1 MFQNLKIAY
10 RLAIGYFFVLLCLG
24 AVGYLTL
31 SNLRDFRDLSKVLS
45 SRRIPN
51 VVNSNHI
58 IDLNNENVKAVHHI
72 LLVNANDMKTIQG
85 YETVISE
92 NQAKITKLLE
102 ELQTTIISEKGK
114 QLLREVIESRNAFL
128 VEQDK
133 VIDLNRRG
141 LREEAIVHELNIM
154 TPVQKKLL
162 QSLNSLIE
170 FQSELALNSSKE
182 LEEKVDSF
190 VRFLLFILGGS
201 FIFVLFIGFSVT
213 RSTATP
219 VGKLTQAIE
228 EIKKTGNLSTRLQFK
243 TIDEVGLLSEAINSF
258 LDIFSNLLKDADI
271 LTQAAVAGKLS
282 TRADSSRYVGDFKK
296 IVDGVN
302 ATLDAVIGPL
312 NVAASY
318 IDKISKGEI
327 PPQITE
333 TYNGDFNTI
342 KNNLNTLINTLNRF
356 NSEMTKMT
364 SEQKAGDIDSYI
376 DPTHFQGF
384 YKAMAEGVVE
394 NVKLHIDNILE
405 ILGVMGEYGEGNL
418 SIELRKLPGKQIIA
432 NQKLDIVRSNLKLVT
447 EEVNLLISAAL
458 EGKLSTRGD
467 SRKFKGAFA
476 QLVIGINS
484 TLDAVIGPL
493 NVAASY
499 IDKIS
504 KGEIPPQITETY
516 NGDFNT
522 IKNNLNTLIVN
533 LNTFIYEMVKM
544 KTEHDAG
551 DIDYKIPEEKFQG
564 AYQRMAAAVNELRHS
579 HVAIKRRIIDYVVSY
594 SKGDFSQVMERLPGK
609 KVFINN
615 ALDLLRKNM
624 MAINEEL
631 QKIIEGASSGNLS
644 VRGDTNRFDY
654 AFYSNMIQGVNN
666 TLDSVM
672 YPLNETITAMSKVAS
687 GDLNAGIEGD
697 YKGDFKKLKESVN
710 ITIGKLR
717 EIVLKLRKVSL
728 EISQNANQISSTAHN
743 LSSGATEQ
751 AASVEESSA
760 SIEEITATIVQNND
774 NAKITN
780 NMSQA
785 SAKKAEE
792 GGKAVLD
799 TLEAMK
805 SIVKKI
811 HIIEE
816 IASQTNLLAVNASI
830 EAARAGEHGLGF
842 SVVATEVRKLA
853 EGSKV
858 AAKEISE
865 LAANSLQVAENA
877 GNLIQQIIPD
887 IKKTADLVQEI
898 SSASEEQKT
907 GMEQITTAINQLS
920 TVAQSNSQAAESM
933 AATSEILKKQSQEL
947 KDTVTFFKVQE

>member
-45 SRRIPN
+45 FGRIPN

-102 ELQTTIISEKGK
+102 ELQTTTISEKGK

-128 VEQDK
+128 VELDK

-170 FQSELALNSSKE
+170 FQSEMALNSSKE

-201 FIFVLFIGFSVT
+201 FIFVLFIGFSVN

-258 LDIFSNLLKDADI
+258 LDIFSNLLKDADM

-342 KNNLNTLINTLNRF
+342 KNNLNTLI
-356 NSEMTKMT
+356 
-364 SEQKAGDIDSYI
+364 
-376 DPTHFQGF
+376 
-384 YKAMAEGVVE
+384 
-394 NVKLHIDNILE
+394 
-405 ILGVMGEYGEGNL
+405 
-418 SIELRKLPGKQIIA
+418 
-432 NQKLDIVRSNLKLVT
+432 
-447 EEVNLLISAAL
+447 
-458 EGKLSTRGD
+458 
-467 SRKFKGAFA
+467 
-476 QLVIGINS
+476 
-484 TLDAVIGPL
+484 
-493 NVAASY
+493 
-499 IDKIS
+499 
-504 KGEIPPQITETY
+504 
-516 NGDFNT
+516 
-522 IKNNLNTLIVN
+522 VN
-533 LNTFIYEMVKM
+533 LNTFIDEMAKM

-564 AYQRMAAAVNELRHS
+564 AYQRMTAGVNELTHS
-579 HVAIKRRIIDYVVSY
+579 HIAMKRRVIDYVAYY

-615 ALDLLRKNM
+615 TLDLLRKNM

-672 YPLNETITAMSKVAS
+672 YPLNETITTMSKVAS
-687 GDLNAGIEGD
+687 GDLNAGMEGD

-865 LAANSLQVAENA
+865 LAARSLEVAENA

-887 IKKTADLVQEI
+887 IQKTADLVQEI

>member
-45 SRRIPN
+45 FGRIPN

-102 ELQTTIISEKGK
+102 ELQTTTISEKGK

-128 VEQDK
+128 VELDK

-170 FQSELALNSSKE
+170 FQSEMALNSSKE

-190 VRFLLFILGGS
+190 ERFLLFILGGS

-258 LDIFSNLLKDADI
+258 LDIFSNLLKDADM

-342 KNNLNTLINTLNRF
+342 KNNLNTLI
-356 NSEMTKMT
+356 
-364 SEQKAGDIDSYI
+364 
-376 DPTHFQGF
+376 
-384 YKAMAEGVVE
+384 
-394 NVKLHIDNILE
+394 
-405 ILGVMGEYGEGNL
+405 
-418 SIELRKLPGKQIIA
+418 
-432 NQKLDIVRSNLKLVT
+432 
-447 EEVNLLISAAL
+447 
-458 EGKLSTRGD
+458 
-467 SRKFKGAFA
+467 
-476 QLVIGINS
+476 
-484 TLDAVIGPL
+484 
-493 NVAASY
+493 
-499 IDKIS
+499 
-504 KGEIPPQITETY
+504 
-516 NGDFNT
+516 
-522 IKNNLNTLIVN
+522 VN
-533 LNTFIYEMVKM
+533 LNTFIDEMAKM

-564 AYQRMAAAVNELRHS
+564 AYQRMTAGVNELTHS
-579 HVAIKRRIIDYVVSY
+579 HIAMKRRVIDYVAYY

-615 ALDLLRKNM
+615 TLDLLRKNM

-672 YPLNETITAMSKVAS
+672 YPLNETITTMSKVAS
-687 GDLNAGIEGD
+687 GDLNAGMEGD

-728 EISQNANQISSTAHN
+728 DISQNANQISSTAHN

-865 LAANSLQVAENA
+865 LAARSLEVAENA

-887 IKKTADLVQEI
+887 IQKTADLVQEI